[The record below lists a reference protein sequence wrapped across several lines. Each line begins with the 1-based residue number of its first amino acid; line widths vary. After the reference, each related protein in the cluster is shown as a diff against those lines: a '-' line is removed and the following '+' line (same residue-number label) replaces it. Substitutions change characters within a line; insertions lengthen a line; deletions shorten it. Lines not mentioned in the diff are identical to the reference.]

1 MNMIKLRSERL
12 LLRNLEPDDLTFFM
26 AVENDTSLWN
36 VCETRVPFSRFT
48 LERILEADVPDI
60 FSRGQLRLVI
70 CMKKS
75 GKAIGFVDFFD
86 FSPLHRRTGMGIVV
100 YPEKYRGRGYAEEAV
115 HLALD
120 YAFPAFNLHQVWA
133 DVPAGNIPSNKL
145 FSSLGF
151 DMCGVRP
158 QWLFHGEK
166 FEDVNVYHLTEEN
179 LKTRIN
185 GHNDKTADKR

>member
-12 LLRNLEPDDLTFFM
+12 VLRNLEPDDLTFFM
-26 AVENDTSLWN
+26 AVENDASLWN
-36 VCETRVPFSRFT
+36 ICDTRVPFSRFT

-60 FSRGQLRLVI
+60 FSRNQLRLVI
-70 CMKKS
+70 CKKRS

-86 FSPLHRRTGMGIVV
+86 FSPLHRRVGMGIVV

-115 HLALD
+115 HLALE

-133 DVPAGNIPSNKL
+133 DVPAKNIPSNKL
-145 FSSLGF
+145 FSALGF

-158 QWLFHGEK
+158 QWLCLGGK
-166 FEDVNVYHLTEEN
+166 FEDVNVYHLTIDN
-179 LKTRIN
+179 FKKQIV
-185 GHNDKTADKR
+185 KTADKQ